1 MLYVMV
7 AVVTGRPGAGK
18 STLAPLIA
26 SALGR
31 PLVTRDGIKEAM
43 LKELGMDMAGDRGLA
58 LRATEA
64 FFTEVLRIASLG
76 DVVAEAAFQHGVWAS
91 RLAPVMEVAEVR
103 VVLCEVPAELARS
116 RWEERARRDPVFAA
130 MHPDLP
136 AEEYETPAL
145 DVPTLRVDTSDGYK
159 PGLAEVAAFL
169 RS

>member
-1 MLYVMV
+1 MLYAMV

-26 SALGR
+26 SALVW

-43 LKELGMDMAGDRGLA
+43 LQELGMDMAGDRGLA
-58 LRATEA
+58 LHATET
-64 FFTEVLRIASLG
+64 FFAEVLRLAGLG

-103 VVLCEVPAELARS
+103 VVLCEVPAEIARS
-116 RWEERARRDPVFAA
+116 RWEERGRRDPMFAA

-136 AEEYETPAL
+136 VEDYETPAL
-145 DVPTLRVDTSDGYK
+145 DVPTLRVDTSDDYR
-159 PGLAEVAAFL
+159 PSLDDIVAFL
-169 RS
+169 R